1 MSNPIEPILNEVEV
15 DYFRRHGYIVR
26 TDLLTD
32 EERDEFIALFD
43 RDREQFKFRW
53 HPYGYHQQTNYDAL
67 VTTPKFDRV
76 IRHPKI
82 LAAIEQL
89 MGGPVCFGE
98 IGARYMLTLR
108 RRTAPQLASRPPSL
122 E

>member
-1 MSNPIEPILNEVEV
+1 MSSLTEPILNEVEV

-32 EERDEFIALFD
+32 DERDEFIGLFN

-67 VTTPKFDRV
+67 VTTPEFDRV
-76 IRHPKI
+76 IRQCSP
-82 LAAIEQL
+82 ASAS
-89 MGGPVCFGE
+89 PS
-98 IGARYMLTLR
+98 R
-108 RRTAPQLASRPPSL
+108 R
-122 E
+122 